1 MAVIVIWVQAGIPE
15 TIRAKGIDHGRQ
27 KGGFDSDR
35 SEEVEDR
42 PVTWTSLMTSW
53 IPSATGR
60 TATTTFPGLSS
71 VLSWV
76 SLPVIVSNTCEIL
89 FPLHL

>member
-1 MAVIVIWVQAGIPE
+1 MV
-15 TIRAKGIDHGRQ
+15 AKREVGQ
-27 KGGFDSDR
+27 WFESDR
-35 SEEVEDR
+35 SEEVEDSHA
-42 PVTWTSLMTSW
+42 TWTSLMAPW
-53 IPSATGR
+53 VPSATGR

-76 SLPVIVSNTCEIL
+76 SLPVIVSKTGEIL